1 MRINFLYK
9 GVLVAA
15 MLCVAPAALPASPK
29 ASPPSVRTTGSGQG
43 AFANEASNLL
53 LQIQADALR
62 VRVRTDRLQA
72 QAREPLVIGWRMYA
86 GELLNVRDQVNAMD
100 KLLSELRANQSQALP
115 WQRKAIDRI
124 VPSLMN
130 LTDTTQDAIVA
141 LNNDQGHVYFANL
154 AGLADH
160 MYNEAKL
167 IDQAIG
173 GFEKYAKAR
182 HQAPQLKQTVGP
194 KNNS

>member
-29 ASPPSVRTTGSGQG
+29 ASQPDAHTPASRKES
-43 AFANEASNLL
+43 FAASASNLL
-53 LQIQADALR
+53 QEVQADALS
-62 VRVRTDRLQA
+62 VRYKADHLEARLRDPFENDWEYDA
-72 QAREPLVIGWRMYA
+72 VLLDGARE
-86 GELLNVRDQVNAMD
+86 QVNAMD
-100 KLLSELRANQSQALP
+100 KLLSQLRANKSEALP
-115 WQRKAIDRI
+115 WQQKAIDRI
-124 VPSLMN
+124 APSVVN
-130 LTDTTQDAIVA
+130 LADTTQDAVVA
-141 LNNDQGHVYFANL
+141 LNNNQGRVFFSNL
-154 AGLADH
+154 GVLADH

-173 GFEKYAKAR
+173 NLEKYANAR
-182 HQAPQLKQTVGP
+182 GGAQQLRQTSRL